1 MLIVFTAHSCSDVHA
16 VNSLNLQKSD
26 LGKRILNRA
35 LPNKVYSGLQYNPRS
50 KLDQKKR
57 RSWRSKRCTYLKLAD
72 VFLVSQMRMETF
84 QIFSYLKP
92 LNVQV
97 VNLWYWWHYL
107 FLPGIV
113 GKIITAIKNGWMIV
127 SSGVWNQNT
136 LIPDPSKMC
145 TFAFF
150 FHVYKYCLVLLA
162 TECCKVFEGSSYRTV
177 CFFCKSW
184 VFLLQNYLLLI
195 KYTLNYQKNS
205 VD

>member
-1 MLIVFTAHSCSDVHA
+1 MLIVFTSHSCSDVHA

-150 FHVYKYCLVLLA
+150 FFMCISIVWSCLQLNAVKFLKAVHIVLYA
-162 TECCKVFEGSSYRTV
+162 FFVSPECFCYRITY
-177 CFFCKSW
+177 
-184 VFLLQNYLLLI
+184 FLLS
-195 KYTLNYQKNS
+195 TL
-205 VD
+205 

>member
-1 MLIVFTAHSCSDVHA
+1 MLIVFTSHSCSDVHA

-97 VNLWYWWHYL
+97 VNL
-107 FLPGIV
+107 
-113 GKIITAIKNGWMIV
+113 
-127 SSGVWNQNT
+127 
-136 LIPDPSKMC
+136 
-145 TFAFF
+145 
-150 FHVYKYCLVLLA
+150 
-162 TECCKVFEGSSYRTV
+162 
-177 CFFCKSW
+177 
-184 VFLLQNYLLLI
+184 
-195 KYTLNYQKNS
+195 
-205 VD
+205 